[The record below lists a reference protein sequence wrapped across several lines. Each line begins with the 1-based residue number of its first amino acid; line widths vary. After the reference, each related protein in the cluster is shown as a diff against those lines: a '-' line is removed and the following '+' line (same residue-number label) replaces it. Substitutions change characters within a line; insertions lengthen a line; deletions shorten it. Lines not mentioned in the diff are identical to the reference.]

1 MTPIA
6 NIKIAKLG
14 ARHGGVIAT
23 AVHGQYLHKNGH
35 PGMVL
40 AEDPNLAPGK
50 ELHVETSYAIAADG
64 MPATSNMVL
73 DHIVNNLA
81 VFIEVPR

>member
-14 ARHGGVIAT
+14 AKHGGMIAT
-23 AVHGQYLHKNGH
+23 AVHGQYLHVNGH

-40 AEDPNLAPGK
+40 VENPVLAPRK

-64 MPATSNMVL
+64 MPTTSNMVL

-81 VFIEVPR
+81 VFIEVLR